1 MKHRL
6 LLTAGT
12 AALALV
18 GAGVLLAQYPGR
30 IQTQKKAQT
39 SSLRSV
45 AVLEWTGDRT
55 HPNATRLVPVSLF
68 DGNRLQDGAL
78 YLARPVPLALDS
90 GTEYEVENAG
100 VPQGW
105 FDIAGARQI
114 GNDWF
119 GFGSWKPYVPPAP
132 KKLRPSKNPP
142 TVVRDKPGDEDR
154 PHFVRRDQGTANG
167 SAGSGSGGT
176 AAQDKTPAPS
186 APVDPDRPRLRRRPD
201 EDKPAPQAAASPAET
216 PSATP
221 DADRPHIAHGKP
233 ADLKDEPKPLEVT
246 PVALG
251 QTVAVS
257 DADAAGAQTFAFD
270 WGSPADAASAQ
281 KELEKQAAALL
292 ASTPKESG
300 AASSTSPPPAATAP
314 AKTAAR
320 TGTRPS
326 ARRRAAKPAAN
337 TSLNPSPLTDVRF
350 GAYALTY
357 GSGAT
362 LVLTAHEA
370 GGTRSIAV
378 IALEDIYGKIQ
389 VLWNSITDDE
399 HLDVTPRVTLV
410 DAVDPRG
417 DGRANLLFEQ
427 RNTTDRR
434 FVLYAVGA
442 NTAQQVFATDPLP
455 LHPVAP
461 PSSE

>member
-1 MKHRL
+1 
-6 LLTAGT
+6 
-12 AALALV
+12 
-18 GAGVLLAQYPGR
+18 
-30 IQTQKKAQT
+30 
-39 SSLRSV
+39 
-45 AVLEWTGDRT
+45 
-55 HPNATRLVPVSLF
+55 
-68 DGNRLQDGAL
+68 
-78 YLARPVPLALDS
+78 
-90 GTEYEVENAG
+90 

-105 FDIAGARQI
+105 FDVNGARQI

-142 TVVRDKPGDEDR
+142 TVVRDKRDDEDR
-154 PHFVRRDQGTANG
+154 PHFVRRDQNG
-167 SAGSGSGGT
+167 SAGAGSGGAT
-176 AAQDKTPAPS
+176 ARDKAPAPS

-201 EDKPAPQAAASPAET
+201 EDKPAEQATASPAET

-221 DADRPHIAHGKP
+221 DADRPRIAHGKP
-233 ADLKDEPKPLEVT
+233 AGLKDEPKALEVT

-257 DADAAGAQTFAFD
+257 DADSAGAQTFAFE

-281 KELEKQAAALL
+281 KELEAQAAALL
-292 ASTPKESG
+292 ASTPSEAKPAG
-300 AASSTSPPPAATAP
+300 AASQTRPPAVAATP
-314 AKTAAR
+314 GKPAAR
-320 TGTRPS
+320 SS
-326 ARRRAAKPAAN
+326 ARTKTHRAAAKGAAKPAI
-337 TSLNPSPLTDVRF
+337 TTSPLTDVRF

-362 LVLTAHEA
+362 LVLTARET
-370 GGTRSIAV
+370 GSTRSIAM
-378 IALEDIYGKIQ
+378 IAIEDIYGEVQ
-389 VLWNSITDDE
+389 VLWHSITDDE

-442 NTAQQVFATDPLP
+442 NIAQQVFATDPLP
-455 LHPVAP
+455 LHPVAQTA
-461 PSSE
+461 SD